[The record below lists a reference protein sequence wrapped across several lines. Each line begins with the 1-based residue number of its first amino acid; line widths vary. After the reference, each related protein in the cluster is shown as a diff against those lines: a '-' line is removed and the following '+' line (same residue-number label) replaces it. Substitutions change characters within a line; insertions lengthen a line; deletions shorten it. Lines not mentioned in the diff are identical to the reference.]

1 MTATS
6 EKDIDA
12 KEKLL
17 SLLKSKM
24 KFSNEQIAK
33 LNIECIN
40 EKDLPKPK
48 VLENRKFRESKQ
60 ELLNKDIDTL
70 NLLYNIYDYLKYLDN
85 IRVEFYD
92 ASLKIIDISF
102 EMQICDILCWDKI

>member
-33 LNIECIN
+33 I
-40 EKDLPKPK
+40 KYRMHK
-48 VLENRKFRESKQ
+48 RKRS
-60 ELLNKDIDTL
+60 
-70 NLLYNIYDYLKYLDN
+70 
-85 IRVEFYD
+85 
-92 ASLKIIDISF
+92 S
-102 EMQICDILCWDKI
+102 

>member
-17 SLLKSKM
+17 NLLKSKM

-48 VLENRKFRESKQ
+48 VLEKIESLENQ
-60 ELLNKDIDTL
+60 NK
-70 NLLYNIYDYLKYLDN
+70 N
-85 IRVEFYD
+85 F
-92 ASLKIIDISF
+92 
-102 EMQICDILCWDKI
+102 

>member
-1 MTATS
+1 MEILSVTATS

-48 VLENRKFRESKQ
+48 VLEK
-60 ELLNKDIDTL
+60 
-70 NLLYNIYDYLKYLDN
+70 
-85 IRVEFYD
+85 
-92 ASLKIIDISF
+92 
-102 EMQICDILCWDKI
+102 